1 MSDRA
6 KGTVR
11 ARGRRERLMAMRD
24 KILLELRDGGGCVV
38 VQEAEIAVD
47 DFVVRVA
54 GFVEL
59 MIGICASTFKMG
71 KSAKTRGSGR
81 GDGGQSGRRMVV

>member
-1 MSDRA
+1 M
-6 KGTVR
+6 G
-11 ARGRRERLMAMRD
+11 MAMRD
-24 KILLELRDGGGCVV
+24 KILLELRDGGDCVV
-38 VQEAEIAVD
+38 GQEAEIAVD

-81 GDGGQSGRRMVV
+81 GGGGQSGSRMVV